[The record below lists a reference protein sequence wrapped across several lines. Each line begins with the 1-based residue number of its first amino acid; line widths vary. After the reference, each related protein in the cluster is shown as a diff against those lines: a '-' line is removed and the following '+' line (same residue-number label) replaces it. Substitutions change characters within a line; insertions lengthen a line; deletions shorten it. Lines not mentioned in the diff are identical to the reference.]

1 MLLPL
6 HPKVLVTPLVIAALL
21 FCAALSRSAPAQGE
35 SSNHEPTNLTVI
47 VKEADTGEPISQARI
62 TLQFTVPSEHGGRGK
77 KFVFNAKSDAQ
88 GRCKLMDINKGPILL
103 TVTAIGRQS
112 YGKELQL
119 EKDGQVFEVRL
130 KKPQPLI

>member
-1 MLLPL
+1 MLSPRHAKL
-6 HPKVLVTPLVIAALL
+6 LVGGWVVTSVF
-21 FCAALSRSAPAQGE
+21 FCAGLSRSAPAQD

-47 VKEADTGEPISQARI
+47 VKEADTSEPISQARI

-77 KFVFNAKSDAQ
+77 KLVYNAKSDAQ
-88 GRCKLMDINKGPILL
+88 GRCKLTDINKGTILL
-103 TVTAIGRQS
+103 TVTATGRQA

-130 KKPQPLI
+130 KKPQPLM